1 MQMYHF
7 APTPPPWWSVPLHP
21 ITAWC
26 DSIER
31 FLKAWNYYLEQR
43 ASLCRRFGNT
53 LQWYNMLVV
62 QAREHIDTYI
72 KMCQVATPEDS
83 SVCEDDEPAQRPDKQ
98 PVAGHFAQGS
108 QASEVLRTQCP
119 LCFGGDLEGCG
130 GENTQTDDKHSPDI
144 RVCIDA
150 CFQLKCHS
158 SPTDPAYNHP
168 SSYFIDPECPT
179 MKKVIRPCQHS
190 PLRPLSGGSKKT
202 GSSARKR
209 KHDSLSTNHMDQS
222 VEEDGFDGDMP
233 IPRSVLHECNESF
246 IAADEALIKASMI
259 FFDNTGVMALL
270 CHHDC
275 VLWVANMKSTG
286 EKQFYAITLLL
297 TLLQHLPTRTKVGT
311 FYDIACKLHK
321 SAIKWGFFGDTL
333 KQMTFSVSV
342 FHAYGFGLSD
352 GEGCECLW
360 SMLKHLIPVLPVSGF
375 RGWLQRHRIAT
386 STRCSK
392 ALQDLTACGVP
403 EEVLRAEWEAQ
414 SNKQGTKAVEQV
426 LLLREARTAG
436 EDELRHLQGLFSHAV
451 VAEASHERNDK
462 LSHCLKCLEAA
473 LGVDQ
478 MANLQGMRNSAYLC
492 NRMNARALKNCLCS
506 KLREQRFELA
516 RIEHSY
522 MHSVNENKLHD
533 HTEEQIKCKEP
544 RIKELVWKDNKLC
557 LSLAQHIESK
567 CAPPN
572 SFAPMQ
578 INLHRVFQ
586 IDIDDPIWVDVG
598 LEDEEI
604 GLVP

>member
-1 MQMYHF
+1 
-7 APTPPPWWSVPLHP
+7 
-21 ITAWC
+21 
-26 DSIER
+26 
-31 FLKAWNYYLEQR
+31 
-43 ASLCRRFGNT
+43 
-53 LQWYNMLVV
+53 
-62 QAREHIDTYI
+62 
-72 KMCQVATPEDS
+72 
-83 SVCEDDEPAQRPDKQ
+83 
-98 PVAGHFAQGS
+98 
-108 QASEVLRTQCP
+108 
-119 LCFGGDLEGCG
+119 
-130 GENTQTDDKHSPDI
+130 
-144 RVCIDA
+144 
-150 CFQLKCHS
+150 
-158 SPTDPAYNHP
+158 
-168 SSYFIDPECPT
+168 
-179 MKKVIRPCQHS
+179 
-190 PLRPLSGGSKKT
+190 
-202 GSSARKR
+202 
-209 KHDSLSTNHMDQS
+209 MDQS

-259 FFDNTGVMALL
+259 FFDNTGIMALL
-270 CHHDC
+270 CHHDH

-297 TLLQHLPTRTKVGT
+297 TLLQHLPTQTKVGT
-311 FYDIACKLHK
+311 FYDIACKLHE

-352 GEGCECLW
+352 GEGCEHLW
-360 SMLKHLIPVLPVSGF
+360 SMLKHLIPVLRVSGD
-375 RGWLQRHRIAT
+375 GCNDRIAT
-386 STRCSK
+386 STWCSK
-392 ALQDLTACGVP
+392 ALQDLAACGVP

-426 LLLREARTAG
+426 LLLREARTA
-436 EDELRHLQGLFSHAV
+436 A
-451 VAEASHERNDK
+451 HERNDK

-492 NRMNARALKNCLCS
+492 NRMNARALKNCLRS

-522 MHSVNENKLHD
+522 THSVNENKLHD

-578 INLHRVFQ
+578 INLHGVFQ
-586 IDIDDPIWVDVG
+586 IDINDPIWVDVG
-598 LEDEEI
+598 DNNVRSTITAMLELDRCEEFERLKCEQTNMQTWFSDEWATVKWAYDKFN
-604 GLVP
+604 GLGDNCTLAYHLQEHLFPLCELCETWHVFIDDMPAVSENLPAWGPTNVELEVWSQ